1 MEATLIIK
9 MPDGTTK
16 TIELQNINV
25 STSWNNFNSI
35 PNGYP
40 FEIKNDEQSPFIGV
54 LTLNGQIKGASLVGG
69 I

>member
-35 PNGYP
+35 SNG
-40 FEIKNDEQSPFIGV
+40 
-54 LTLNGQIKGASLVGG
+54 
-69 I
+69 